1 MRRLTTTKSWIGLGT
16 AVATLAVVAPAMA
29 EMRVGGV
36 GGVNLATLSTEEQGV
51 ELGTLTRWGAGG
63 VLEVDL
69 GERLA
74 VATRPMFVGR
84 GADIEALP
92 GLGDVAAR
100 GPGSYA
106 RTELDYI
113 ELPLLLKYSLPTG
126 GVRPYLIAGPS
137 LGIRLDATGVSKFG
151 TAPEE
156 RANLEDDLERTD
168 WGLSAGAG
176 LGTNVGSAYVF
187 AEAVY
192 ALGLTNINKDASEGS
207 GKNRGLQIRA
217 GVTLRLGGR

>member
-1 MRRLTTTKSWIGLGT
+1 
-16 AVATLAVVAPAMA
+16 
-29 EMRVGGV
+29 
-36 GGVNLATLSTEEQGV
+36 
-51 ELGTLTRWGAGG
+51 

-92 GLGDVAAR
+92 GVGEVAAL
-100 GPGSYA
+100 GPGSHA

-113 ELPLLLKYSLPTG
+113 ELPLLLKYSLPTE

-137 LGIRLDATGVSKFG
+137 LGIRLDATGVTKFG

-156 RANLEDDLERTD
+156 RESIEDLETTD
-168 WGLSAGAG
+168 WSLMAGAG
-176 LGTNVGSAYVF
+176 LGANVGSACVF

-192 ALGLTNINKDASEGS
+192 ALGLTDLNEDARAGS
-207 GKNRGLQIRA
+207 GQNRGLQLRA
-217 GVTLRLGGR
+217 GVTLRLGGRR